1 MLQIAFLIVSLLL
14 LPGFAH
20 AQRGGQRGGAVTAPP
35 SAKASA
41 PIDLTGY
48 WVSVVTEDWRWRM
61 ITPEKG
67 SYPSIPL
74 NAEGRRVADAWDPA
88 KDEAEGNECKAYG
101 AGNIMRMPTRVHIT
115 WENDNALRVETD
127 TGMQT
132 RLFQFDLKP
141 DLKSLSV

>member
-1 MLQIAFLIVSLLL
+1 MIQMALLIISLLFF
-14 LPGFAH
+14 PTFAN
-20 AQRGGQRGGAVTAPP
+20 AQRGGQRAAVPPP
-35 SAKASA
+35 SAKAAA

-74 NAEGRRVADAWDPA
+74 NAEGRRVANAWDPA

-115 WENDNALRVETD
+115 WANDNAL
-127 TGMQT
+127 G
-132 RLFQFDLKP
+132 
-141 DLKSLSV
+141 